1 MIDALITYHS
11 QSGTTKSLAEA
22 IANGLN
28 EGGVSYDLKPIAEV
42 AVNDLINYRAILIG
56 TPVYYGMPSSEII
69 KFFEETVSIHGRL
82 EGKLGGAFATSS
94 YIGGGNETACLAI
107 LKSMMV
113 HGMLIVGAD
122 KGDHFGP
129 VGVGKPDA
137 TSFKSGNNY
146 GKLMA
151 KQIKRYM
158 SIDPIEE

>member
-22 IANGLN
+22 IATGLE
-28 EGGVSYDLKPIAEV
+28 EGGVSYEIKPISEV
-42 AVNDLINYRAILIG
+42 VIKDLVNYRAILIG
-56 TPVYYGMPSSEII
+56 SPVYYGMPSSEIT
-69 KFFEETVSIHGRL
+69 KFFEETVAIHGRL

-94 YIGGGNETACLAI
+94 YIGGGNETVCMAI
-107 LKSMMV
+107 VKSMMV

-129 VGVGKPDA
+129 VGVGAPTDA
-137 TSFKSGNNY
+137 SFRSGNNY

-158 SIDPIEE
+158 TLDSE

>member
-22 IANGLN
+22 IATGLE
-28 EGGVSYDLKPIAEV
+28 EGGVSYEIKPIVDV
-42 AVNDLINYRAILIG
+42 AINDLINYRALLIG
-56 TPVYYGMPSSEII
+56 TPVYYGMPSSEIT
-69 KFFEETVSIHGRL
+69 KFFEETVVIHGRL

-107 LKSMMV
+107 IKSMMV

-129 VGVGKPDA
+129 VGVGKPDE
-137 TSFKSGNNY
+137 TSFRSGCTY
-146 GKLMA
+146 GRLMA
-151 KQIKRYM
+151 KHIKRYM
-158 SIDPIEE
+158 IIEDE

>member
-22 IANGLN
+22 IATGLQE
-28 EGGVSYDLKPIAEV
+28 EGISYNIMPISEV
-42 AVNDLINYRAILIG
+42 AINDLINYRAILIG

-69 KFFEETVSIHGRL
+69 KFFEESVTIHGRL

-129 VGVGKPDA
+129 VGVGKPDEV
-137 TSFKSGNNY
+137 SFKSGHNY
-146 GKLMA
+146 GILMS
-151 KQIKRYM
+151 KHIKRY
-158 SIDPIEE
+158 IATGDE

>member
-22 IANGLN
+22 IATGLQ
-28 EGGVSYDLKPIAEV
+28 EGGVSYEIKPISEV

-107 LKSMMV
+107 VKSLMV

-129 VGVGKPDA
+129 VGVGTPDDV
-137 TSFKSGNNY
+137 SFRSGNNY

-158 SIDPIEE
+158 SIDTE